1 LELEYTI
8 DERDRDAFLEYH
20 AYHSAALHELRR
32 RHVYGYG
39 ILLAIFA
46 AIFWLFGET
55 AVAISF
61 LLLGPIWAAWWPSRT
76 RRLARA
82 QAEAFYRADPGGLRP
97 GRHTVTLHGGVLS
110 ADALGEHRLPA
121 SAIQRVVQLPEHLLI
136 YMGPIAALV
145 VPRRRVVKGDL
156 SAFSAELERQAPAS
170 RFE

>member
-1 LELEYTI
+1 VQLEYTI
-8 DERDRDAFLEYH
+8 EEGDRDAFLEYH
-20 AYHSAALHELRR
+20 AYHSSALQDLRR

-39 ILLAIFA
+39 VLLAIFA

-82 QAEAFYRADPGGLRP
+82 QAEAFYRADPGGLRV
-97 GRHTVTLHGGVLS
+97 GRHTLAFDGGVLS
-110 ADALGEHRLPA
+110 ADALGEHRLPV

-145 VPRRRVVKGDL
+145 IPRGRVVKGDL
-156 SAFSAELERQAPAS
+156 PAFAAELERQVPAA
-170 RFE
+170 RFQ